1 MSNIKQSWDEERIRY
16 QRRYAESCER
26 FKMSREKEYT
36 EFSQGQYKG
45 AMLESSW
52 VLINI
57 FGLSG
62 KQVEEV
68 ERNKGFTNAD
78 LD

>member
-1 MSNIKQSWDEERIRY
+1 MSNIKNIWESERIKY
-16 QRRYAESCER
+16 QFRYAEACKR
-26 FKMSREKEYT
+26 FKESREKDFT

-45 AMLESSW
+45 AMLEGAW

-62 KQVEEV
+62 KQVGEV
-68 ERNKGFTNAD
+68 ERNEGFTDAD
-78 LD
+78 TN